1 LSAVRQQQ
9 IESQT
14 ACAEIQ
20 ALIFSA
26 IYAAVERSHYLISV
40 NFFPK
45 WHTRLFKTNWKNC
58 LLIKDKPRIKFK

>member
-40 NFFPK
+40 NFLPNGTHVCSK
-45 WHTRLFKTNWKNC
+45 RTGK
-58 LLIKDKPRIKFK
+58 

>member
-40 NFFPK
+40 NFLPNGTHVCSK
-45 WHTRLFKTNWKNC
+45 RTGKTVCSSKTS
-58 LLIKDKPRIKFK
+58 PE